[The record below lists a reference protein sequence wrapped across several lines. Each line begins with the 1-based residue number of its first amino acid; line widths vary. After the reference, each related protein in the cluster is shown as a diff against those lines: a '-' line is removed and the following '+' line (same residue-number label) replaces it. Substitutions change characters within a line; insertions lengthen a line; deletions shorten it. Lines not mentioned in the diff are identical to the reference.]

1 MKREKFMG
9 YLLILVALF
18 VLIGMIV
25 SKFIASLHFWFF
37 IDVAVILVCGIIGI
51 ILIER

>member
-1 MKREKFMG
+1 MKREKTMG
-9 YLLILVALF
+9 CFLILTALF

-25 SKFIASLHFWFF
+25 SKFIVSLHFWFF

-51 ILIER
+51 ILVKR